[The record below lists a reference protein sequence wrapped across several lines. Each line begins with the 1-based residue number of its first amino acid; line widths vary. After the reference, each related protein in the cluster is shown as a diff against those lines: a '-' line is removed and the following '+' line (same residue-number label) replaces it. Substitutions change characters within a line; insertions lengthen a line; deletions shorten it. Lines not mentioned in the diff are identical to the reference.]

1 MSIAEKLKQATI
13 PSLFAA
19 GASVALYYAII
30 DQNLSAQTYI
40 LGKEVPTWLAVST
53 SVFVGAEV
61 SSILVETLVPKIPV
75 LKDAEGMLSNIIPP
89 VTTGLSVYGAFYL
102 LNSDQVNMTSAVL
115 LGAGSD
121 IVGKYAA
128 GSIYGR

>member
-13 PSLFAA
+13 PSIFAA
-19 GASVALYYAII
+19 GASVALYYAMI

-40 LGKEVPTWLAVST
+40 LGKEVPTLLAVSS

-61 SSILVETLVPKIPV
+61 SSILVETVVPMIPL

-89 VTTGLSVYGAFYL
+89 LTTGLSVYGAFYL
-102 LNSDQVNMTSAVL
+102 LNSDQVNMTSSVL

-121 IVGKYAA
+121 VIGKYAA
-128 GSIYGR
+128 GSIYAR